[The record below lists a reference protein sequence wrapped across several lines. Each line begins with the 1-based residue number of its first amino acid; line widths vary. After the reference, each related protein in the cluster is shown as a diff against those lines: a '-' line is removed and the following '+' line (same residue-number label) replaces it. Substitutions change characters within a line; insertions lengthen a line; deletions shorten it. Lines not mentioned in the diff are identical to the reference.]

1 MANMQHIY
9 RDIHILDN
17 HIYEYRNIQTHI
29 SKISKK
35 KYDFI
40 LVFYGVRKMSLP
52 LNTPQLKLTVICWFT
67 F

>member
-35 KYDFI
+35 KKKI
-40 LVFYGVRKMSLP
+40 
-52 LNTPQLKLTVICWFT
+52 
-67 F
+67 